1 LRIPLGGGGTDLPA
15 YYSRYGGFLVSAAIN
30 RYVYIIVNRRFE
42 DTIRVSYS
50 RTEIVERP
58 EELEHPIVREA
69 LRLLG
74 LGSGLE
80 IVSIADLPANTGL
93 GSSSS
98 FTVGLLHAL
107 HAFKGESVSPR
118 QLAEEAFHIE
128 AEVLGEPI
136 GWQDMCVA
144 AYGGIV
150 AIEIGK
156 EGAVTV
162 TPVPVADDVVDRLEA
177 EVMLF
182 YTGIKRSA
190 GEMLRDQSQALT
202 QGNEAVIQ
210 ALHEIK
216 AIGLEVRDALQRGDL
231 LRFGELLHRHWEVK
245 KTMSP
250 KISSDHIDQ
259 WYQLARRNGA
269 LGGKVMGAGGGG
281 FFMFYVKSEDKARLR
296 DALTAEG
303 LREMRFAVEWDGSK
317 VIINF

>member
-1 LRIPLGGGGTDLPA
+1 
-15 YYSRYGGFLVSAAIN
+15 
-30 RYVYIIVNRRFE
+30 
-42 DTIRVSYS
+42 
-50 RTEIVERP
+50 
-58 EELEHPIVREA
+58 
-69 LRLLG
+69 
-74 LGSGLE
+74 
-80 IVSIADLPANTGL
+80 
-93 GSSSS
+93 
-98 FTVGLLHAL
+98 
-107 HAFKGESVSPR
+107 
-118 QLAEEAFHIE
+118 
-128 AEVLGEPI
+128 
-136 GWQDMCVA
+136 MCVA

-190 GEMLRDQSQALT
+190 GEVLRDQSQALA

-296 DALTAEG
+296 DALAAEG
-303 LREMRFAVEWDGSK
+303 LREMRFAVERDGSK